1 MLRFLPIVLFLFCVI
16 SCKEKKTSTQQI
28 VEEVEDTL
36 SIATPDYSKQLI
48 EFTDAF
54 TEENKINE
62 WTEFKKFKDAME
74 DMSQLNPA
82 GIMTFVSELDK
93 ITSALLKAPFPDTFD
108 KLPIYGRV
116 KVVQTQ
122 IIKCHFY
129 ATNKQNEK
137 LNQAL
142 DELYLQYNILLKRM
156 ISMAEENKIP
166 LDSLG
171 IDLPT
176 IQDSKI
182 KPAFSKK

>member
-1 MLRFLPIVLFLFCVI
+1 MLRFLSIVLFLFCVI
-16 SCKEKKTSTQQI
+16 SCKEKKTGIQQI

-36 SIATPDYSKQLI
+36 SIATPNYSKQLI
-48 EFTDAF
+48 EFTAAF

-62 WTEFKKFKDAME
+62 WTNFKKFKDAIE
-74 DMSQLNPA
+74 DMSQLNPE
-82 GIMTFVSELDK
+82 GIMTFISELYK
-93 ITSALLKAPFPDTFD
+93 ITSTLLKAPFPDTFD

-142 DELYLQYNILLKRM
+142 DELYLEYNILLRRM

-166 LDSLG
+166 LESIG

-176 IQDSKI
+176 IQDSRI

>member
-1 MLRFLPIVLFLFCVI
+1 
-16 SCKEKKTSTQQI
+16 
-28 VEEVEDTL
+28 
-36 SIATPDYSKQLI
+36 
-48 EFTDAF
+48 
-54 TEENKINE
+54 
-62 WTEFKKFKDAME
+62 ME

-108 KLPIYGRV
+108 KLPIYSRI

-142 DELYLQYNILLKRM
+142 DELYLEYNILLKRM

>member
-74 DMSQLNPA
+74 DMSQRD
-82 GIMTFVSELDK
+82 F
-93 ITSALLKAPFPDTFD
+93 
-108 KLPIYGRV
+108 
-116 KVVQTQ
+116 
-122 IIKCHFY
+122 
-129 ATNKQNEK
+129 
-137 LNQAL
+137 
-142 DELYLQYNILLKRM
+142 IL
-156 ISMAEENKIP
+156 
-166 LDSLG
+166 
-171 IDLPT
+171 
-176 IQDSKI
+176 
-182 KPAFSKK
+182 

>member
-16 SCKEKKTSTQQI
+16 SCKEKKTGTQQI

-48 EFTDAF
+48 EFTAAF

-82 GIMTFVSELDK
+82 GIMTFVSELYK

-142 DELYLQYNILLKRM
+142 DELYLEYNILLKRM